1 VSDENLLGLP
11 TAADVTAAATRIE
24 ALIHRT
30 PVITCRTID
39 AAAGRA
45 VMMKAEHLQK
55 TGAYK
60 SRGATNQVRGL
71 LERGVRVPGVVA
83 ASSGNHGQAVAW
95 AAREGGI
102 PATIVVPETIAVPK
116 RAAIEGYG
124 ARVVVA
130 GRENEER
137 LAVTAGLVANEGL
150 VDIPP
155 YDHPLTIGGQGTWVL
170 EALEDSP
177 TEPETIVVP
186 IGGGGLAAGTNL
198 AVEGAGR
205 RGTIAVYGVEPEGA
219 DETRRSILAG
229 ERVTVERPASIAD
242 ALLANRPGELTF
254 AINRERLAGALTVSD
269 EEIIAAMRLLWERA
283 KQVVEPSGA
292 AALAA
297 VLAARV
303 PGEGPVLVVLSGG
316 NVDLERFRFGG

>member
-1 VSDENLLGLP
+1 MSEEHPPGLP
-11 TAADVTAAATRIE
+11 TPADVAAAAVRI
-24 ALIHRT
+24 AGLVHRT

-39 AAAGRA
+39 AAAGRP

-71 LERGVRVPGVVA
+71 LERGEVPGVVA

-102 PATIVVPETIAVPK
+102 PATIVVPETIPAPK

-124 ARVVVA
+124 ARIVVA
-130 GRENEER
+130 GRQNEER
-137 LAVTAGLVANEGL
+137 LAVAAELVANEGL

-155 YDHPLTIGGQGTWVL
+155 YDHPFTIGGQGTWLL
-170 EALEDSP
+170 EALEDAP
-177 TEPETIVVP
+177 AEPETIVVP

-198 AVEGAGR
+198 ALEGAGR
-205 RGTIAVYGVEPEGA
+205 RGSIAVYGVEPEGA
-219 DETRRSILAG
+219 DDTRRSIAAG
-229 ERVTVERPASIAD
+229 ERVTVERPTSIAD

-254 AINRERLAGALTVSD
+254 AINRERLAGAVTVSD
-269 EEIIAAMRLLWERA
+269 EEIVAAMRLLWERA
-283 KQVVEPSGA
+283 KQVVEPAGA

-297 VLAARV
+297 VLAGRV
-303 PGEGPVLVVLSGG
+303 PGDGPALVVLSGG
-316 NVDLERFRFGG
+316 NVDLDRFRFGG